1 MFISFYQ
8 IQTINAITLLYNYT
22 FYIPINDNFN
32 INLLSNFFM
41 ISNVTKTLIYF
52 LLLYIF

>member
-1 MFISFYQ
+1 MFISYYQ

-22 FYIPINDNFN
+22 FYLPLNDNFN